1 MASMADNE
9 ATTAAPVE
17 PGSSGSAGA
26 AADTSPGRV
35 DRFPFNR
42 LPFRA
47 RRRWSLL
54 TRRDKIILALIV
66 GIPLFLDVALIWGSL
81 VVDLVWSF
89 TDWRGVGNL
98 TGGGLGHRAIGL
110 QNYTQLFDGTYP
122 FFWSAVLHNL
132 FWLAFLMFVATPIG
146 ILLAVILDGQIKGL
160 AFYRTVFY
168 LPVVLSLALIGII
181 WQLQYAPD
189 WNRGF
194 INGTLHVIG
203 YDLPVVKDLPLVG
216 QWFRD
221 VSTTDWVGGPLAI
234 IPTVIA
240 ATWRHVGYICI
251 LYLAGLK
258 SFDPALREAA
268 AIDGANARQTF
279 FRVVFPVMKPINI
292 VIIVITMIESLRAFD
307 LAYITNGGRSPLELL
322 STLITNNAISE
333 SDRIGFGSAI
343 ALILAVVS
351 LVPIVGFLVVTMREE
366 KQ

>member
-1 MASMADNE
+1 MADNE

-17 PGSSGSAGA
+17 PGSSGPAGA
-26 AADTSPGRV
+26 AGDSSV
-35 DRFPFNR
+35 KR

-54 TRRDKIILALIV
+54 TRRDKITLALIV

-81 VVDLVWSF
+81 VVDFLWSL
-89 TDWRGVGNL
+89 TDWRGVGDL

-146 ILLAVILDGQIKGL
+146 ILLAVILDGQIKGM
-160 AFYRTVFY
+160 AIYRTVFY

-203 YDLPVVKDLPLVG
+203 YDLPLVKDLPLVG

-234 IPTVIA
+234 IPTVIG
-240 ATWRHVGYICI
+240 RHV
-251 LYLAGLK
+251 AARGLHLHLV
-258 SFDPALREAA
+258 S
-268 AIDGANARQTF
+268 
-279 FRVVFPVMKPINI
+279 
-292 VIIVITMIESLRAFD
+292 
-307 LAYITNGGRSPLELL
+307 GRSQELR
-322 STLITNNAISE
+322 SCA
-333 SDRIGFGSAI
+333 
-343 ALILAVVS
+343 
-351 LVPIVGFLVVTMREE
+351 P
-366 KQ
+366 